1 MHEMGIAMEV
11 LRIAQEAVPPAM
23 AGVRIQRIHLKVGR
37 LSAVVSDSLR
47 FCFDVAAKDTCWVNS
62 DCTQELAIEE
72 IAVNARCQD
81 CAHQW
86 AVDQPVFVCPA
97 CNSGRIDLLSGREL
111 NIESIEIEEEDSTDA
126 DQR

>member
-47 FCFDVAAKDTCWVNS
+47 FCFDVAAKDTIA
-62 DCTQELAIEE
+62 DGAELAIEE